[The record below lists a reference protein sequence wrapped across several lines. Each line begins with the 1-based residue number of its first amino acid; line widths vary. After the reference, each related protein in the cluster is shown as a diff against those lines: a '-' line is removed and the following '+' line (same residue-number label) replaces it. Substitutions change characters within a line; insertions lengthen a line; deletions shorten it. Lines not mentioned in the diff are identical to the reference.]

1 MNKKYYAT
9 TLILGILSIT
19 GCHFTA
25 GDTNDHRNPPMN
37 KTVQAPPSFDCNKA
51 STEVEKLICSDDEL
65 AKLDVELTSFT
76 NTINYN
82 NKQLIEALEA
92 KDIKKIKNI
101 IGNKKIID
109 ASKGETS
116 PLLNLVLSSQN
127 ESDLISYLIKHG
139 AVVNIPNNSVNRS
152 IQMATP
158 VLSPLYYVV
167 NYQKDDSEINNT
179 KILLKHGAKINF
191 QAYWGMTIIN
201 VLGCNDINIKQLKLF
216 HENGL
221 DLNLRTGTRD
231 NFGDIGENLLMK
243 FIADGISIDNDD
255 KICFPAIE
263 YLLINGIDINA
274 TQEQGNSAL
283 FYLFDYQNNIQNKIS
298 PSKVLQLTNLLINYK
313 IDVSIRNNAGY
324 TALWYLENNKY
335 LKSSKEYEAIR
346 KLLITNMN
354 KEVLSL

>member
-1 MNKKYYAT
+1 MKKIVYF
-9 TLILGILSIT
+9 ILSLVILSV
-19 GCHFTA
+19 FSK
-25 GDTNDHRNPPMN
+25 N
-37 KTVQAPPSFDCNKA
+37 V
-51 STEVEKLICSDDEL
+51 
-65 AKLDVELTSFT
+65 TSST
-76 NTINYN
+76 NTINYDD
-82 NKQLIEALEA
+82 KQLIEALES
-92 KDIKKIKNI
+92 KNIKKIKNI

-109 ASKGETS
+109 ASKGEAS
-116 PLLNLVLSSQN
+116 PLLNFVLSSQN
-127 ESDLISYLIKHG
+127 ESNLISYLIEHG
-139 AVVNIPNNSVNRS
+139 ALVNIPNNSVNRN

-158 VLSPLYYVV
+158 VLSPLYYAV

-179 KILLKHGAKINF
+179 KMLLKHGADINF

-221 DLNLRTGTRD
+221 DLNLRAGTRD

-243 FIADGISIDNDD
+243 FVADGISIDNDD

-263 YLLINGIDINA
+263 YLLINGININA
-274 TQEQGNSAL
+274 TQEQGNNAL

-298 PSKVLQLTNLLINYK
+298 PSKVLQLINLLINYK
-313 IDVSIRNNAGY
+313 IDVSVQNNTGH

-346 KLLITNMN
+346 KLLITNMH
-354 KEVLSL
+354 K